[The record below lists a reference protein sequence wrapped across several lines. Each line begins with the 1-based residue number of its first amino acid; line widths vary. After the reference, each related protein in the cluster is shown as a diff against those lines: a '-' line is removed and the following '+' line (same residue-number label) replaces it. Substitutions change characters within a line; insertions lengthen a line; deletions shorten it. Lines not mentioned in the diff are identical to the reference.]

1 MLYNSQPNRNF
12 VRLGQSY
19 EVTVINVKNITGRQ
33 ADIIWKKFHE
43 IFGRFGF
50 QVEKMWCNH
59 RVVNFLAVTLN
70 RIIQAMQK
78 ARSGNPLHQDKIQSS
93 QNHHQAVSR
102 AIEKR
107 INELSENEKIFKESS
122 QHYQEMLKKKRL
134 QARIAIYT

>member
-1 MLYNSQPNRNF
+1 
-12 VRLGQSY
+12 
-19 EVTVINVKNITGRQ
+19 
-33 ADIIWKKFHE
+33 
-43 IFGRFGF
+43 
-50 QVEKMWCNH
+50 
-59 RVVNFLAVTLN
+59 
-70 RIIQAMQK
+70 MQK

-93 QNHHQAVSR
+93 QKHHQAVSR